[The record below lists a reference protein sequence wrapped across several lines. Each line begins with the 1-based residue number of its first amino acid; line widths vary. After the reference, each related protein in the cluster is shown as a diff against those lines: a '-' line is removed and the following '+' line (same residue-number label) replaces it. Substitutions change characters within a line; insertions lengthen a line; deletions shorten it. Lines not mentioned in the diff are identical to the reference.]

1 MNYSFTVLHI
11 SDLHARGPHEEG
23 WRRNRV
29 LGESWR
35 SNLTELIKEARV
47 DLVTFT
53 GDLANGGKA
62 EEYSAAGRFLDEV
75 LDSLGLSRKRLFL
88 IPGNHDI
95 DRERSDEA
103 KEAWRALRK
112 KLAECSE
119 PELQEASRWLAG
131 RRAPPNFDDT
141 WRDCTL
147 SRQDSYRAFLREIG
161 RTELLPENSAH
172 KHLGYRQTLRLPG
185 HPFDIHIVGLDS
197 AWLAGDDSDVG
208 KLRLTEDQVM
218 KLCTDDQ
225 GNSLSGFR
233 LALVHHPLTEL
244 ADGPVCRR
252 HLAEQV
258 DLLLRGHLH
267 KTVQETLSDPERSL
281 HELAAGCLYEGHR
294 ADQWRNSCL
303 LLQVNCDERGRPQQF
318 VVRFRSFSP
327 DGGHWHDDSSIYRSA
342 PHGRLTIELPG
353 TTTTPNNSPDYGSK
367 VSSAAITLK
376 PPLEQG
382 QPITQLPP
390 RNRYFKG
397 RSELLASIQNTLQ
410 SQRGVVLTGLG
421 GIGKSQLV
429 LAVGHLA
436 ADSGCPLVWWID
448 ARPPASIE
456 LQLIALARKLQLP
469 QVEKLEPENA
479 ISALRSYL
487 QMAPSWL
494 LIVDGVSDFQNLG
507 NVIPDGN
514 CGRVLVTTRRSK
526 AILPGLPTLKVPP
539 LAETEAVEFL
549 LKRSQHNDLPTEEHE
564 AAGELVRE
572 LGGLPLALE
581 QAALDLQAHSALI
594 SSYLQEFR
602 RDGVSRLRRSAPAI
616 LPNHPAGNVQT
627 VWEAEFTDLR
637 SRPASHQVLVICSL
651 WPMDFVRAGLF
662 VEGAFTPS
670 ESLHPWLSN
679 QPLDE
684 LLEPLLS
691 TSMMNRDTHP
701 EFDLVSVHPLV
712 RAVICASLKPDERAQ
727 LVQRVARTFPSE
739 LAQIEIVPWP
749 LVARMWPALRT
760 LCYEVLQP
768 ASSDEG
774 SFARLMM
781 GTVQDSH
788 RLCDVACALLRQQS
802 YQREEAL
809 ELIEARRQLYLS
821 NGSESSQLAVAKLWN
836 RKAELQYSR
845 GDYQESLRS
854 ASSAREIIEKINESH
869 DLTMRQAPVDDL
881 SYSLVI
887 QSDSLIKLGLHT
899 EAVKIM
905 VDRLDW
911 VTPGLRSDRQTELS
925 ILSLGKLCRELFSQG
940 LFVEADSYAAQLLA
954 IWDDFFLYGYKR
966 DVVDAYQ
973 AALQTLADGYQDQ
986 RRYGRAAELLEFLRK
1001 KFENITFH
1009 EFRLMET
1016 LVALREL
1023 YGSENWQRPSEHA
1036 QVKRALK
1043 ELVDKV
1049 AAEPDHY
1056 SAAQLATLAYAC
1068 EEYSQ
1073 VAELLALARAADT
1086 RNKRQPDPNYL
1097 YRFAQRM
1104 RADNWEEA
1112 ERLFEEHITNRKL
1125 VLRPGHPQ
1133 LARLQRTMA
1142 ELYSNVACTHKVEQ
1156 GQVNDI
1162 FKKAEQTYKT
1172 CLALFEETYL
1182 PVHVEVID
1190 TLHGLA
1196 ELARQQGFYSPARQA
1211 LRQVQV
1217 RYERAYGK
1225 QHPQLAEVYEELA
1238 TVELEA
1244 GQLADAADYCRRV
1257 LALRSRYLSEQ
1268 HPWRLDT
1275 EDRLAAICQAQGD
1288 LLQARDLLSQSLA
1301 KRKVTWGG
1309 DHPLLNEPLTQI
1321 FTVCVS
1327 LGKLT
1332 EAQEYRQHSLML
1344 HNATYG
1350 EGHAASVDFHCETAR
1365 IYQDAQQP
1373 DAAKEAYLLA
1383 VACSAQLYGIESV
1396 QHATL
1401 LNRLGADLD
1410 EAPPPQSTYNRS

>member
-11 SDLHARGPHEEG
+11 SDLHARGPHEED
-23 WRRNRV
+23 WRRSRV

-35 SNLTELIKEARV
+35 SNLTELIKEAPI
-47 DLVTFT
+47 DFITFT
-53 GDLANGGKA
+53 GDLANSGKA
-62 EEYSAAGRFLDEV
+62 EEYRAAGRFLDEV

-103 KEAWRALRK
+103 KEAWRALRT
-112 KLAECSE
+112 KLTECSD
-119 PELQEASRWLAG
+119 PERQEASRWLAG
-131 RRAPPNFDDT
+131 KRAPSRFDDT
-141 WRDCTL
+141 WRDRAL

-161 RTELLPENSAH
+161 RAELLPENSAH

-185 HPFDIHIVGLDS
+185 RPFDIHIIGLDS
-197 AWLAGDDSDVG
+197 AWLAGDDSDAG

-225 GNSLSGFR
+225 SNPLSGFR

-244 ADGPVCRR
+244 ADGPFCRR

-281 HELAAGCLYEGHR
+281 RELAAGCLYEGHR
-294 ADQWRNSCL
+294 ADQWPNSCL
-303 LLQVNCDERGRPQQF
+303 LLQVTCDEGGRPQQF

-342 PHGRLTIELPG
+342 PQGRLTIVLPG
-353 TTTTPNNSPDYGSK
+353 ATTIPSNSPDYGSK
-367 VSSAAITLK
+367 VSSVAMPLQ
-376 PPLEQG
+376 PPRENG
-382 QPITQLPP
+382 QPIIELPP
-390 RNRYFKG
+390 RNRYFKSH
-397 RSELLASIQNTLQ
+397 SELLARIQNTLQ

-421 GIGKSQLV
+421 GIGKSQLA
-429 LAVGHLA
+429 LAVGHLV

-456 LQLIALARKLQLP
+456 LRLIALARKLQLP
-469 QVEKLEPENA
+469 QVEKLEPESA

-487 QMAPSWL
+487 RMAPSWL

-514 CGRVLVTTRRSK
+514 YGRVLMTTRRSK
-526 AILPGLPTLKVPP
+526 ASLPGLLTLKVPP
-539 LAETEAVEFL
+539 LAETEAIEFL
-549 LKRSQHNDLPTEEHE
+549 LKRSQRNDLPKEEQE
-564 AAGELVRE
+564 AAGELARE

-581 QAALDLQAHSALI
+581 QAALDLQAHSVLI
-594 SSYLQEFR
+594 SNYLQEFR
-602 RDGVSRLRRSAPAI
+602 RDSISRLRSSVPAI
-616 LPNHPAGNVQT
+616 LPNHPAGNLQT
-627 VWEAEFTDLR
+627 IWDAEFTGLR

-691 TSMMNRDTHP
+691 TSMMNRDTYP
-701 EFDLVSVHPLV
+701 ELDIVSVHPLV
-712 RAVICASLKPDERAQ
+712 RAVVCASLKPAERAQ
-727 LVQRVARTFPSE
+727 LVQRVAQTFPSE
-739 LAQIEIVPWP
+739 LAQIKLVPWT
-749 LVARMWPALRT
+749 LVARMWPTLRA

-768 ASSDEG
+768 PSADDG
-774 SFARLMM
+774 PFARLMM
-781 GTVQDSH
+781 GNVRDSH
-788 RLCDVACALLRQQS
+788 RLCDVACALLYQQV

-809 ELIEARRQLYLS
+809 ALIEARRQVYLS
-821 NGSESSQLAVAKLWN
+821 SGSETSQLAVARLWN
-836 RKAELQYSR
+836 RKAELQYNH
-845 GDYQESLRS
+845 GNYQEALRS

-869 DLTMRQAPVDDL
+869 DLTMQQAPMNDL
-881 SYSLVI
+881 FDSIVI
-887 QSDSLIKLGLHT
+887 QSDSLSKLGCHS
-899 EAVKIM
+899 EAVKVM
-905 VDRLDW
+905 ADRLDW
-911 VTPGLRSDRQTELS
+911 VTPGPRWDWQTELT
-925 ILSLGKLCRELFSQG
+925 ILSLAKLCRELFSQG
-940 LFVEADSYAAQLLA
+940 LFVEADNYAAQLLA
-954 IWDDFFLYGYKR
+954 IWDDSFLYKV

-973 AALQTLADGYQDQ
+973 EALQTLADGYQDQ
-986 RRYGRAAELLEFLRK
+986 RRYGRAAELLEFMRK
-1001 KFENITFH
+1001 KFENITSH
-1009 EFRLMET
+1009 EFRLIEA

-1023 YGSENWQRPSEHA
+1023 YGSENWQRPCEHA
-1036 QVKRALK
+1036 QVKRALR

-1068 EEYSQ
+1068 EDYSQ
-1073 VAELLALARAADT
+1073 VAELLALARAADA
-1086 RNKRQPDPNYL
+1086 RNKQQPDPNYL

-1104 RADNWEEA
+1104 RADNWEAA
-1112 ERLFEEHITNRKL
+1112 ERLFEEHVTNRKL

-1133 LARLQRTMA
+1133 LARLQRTVA
-1142 ELYSNVACTHKVEQ
+1142 ELYRNAACTCKVEQ
-1156 GQVNDI
+1156 GQVNDL

-1172 CLALFEETYL
+1172 SLALFEQTYL
-1182 PVHVEVID
+1182 SVHAEAID

-1244 GQLADAADYCRRV
+1244 GQLADAADYCRRA
-1257 LALRSRYLSEQ
+1257 LALRSHYLSEQ

-1275 EDRLAAICQAQGD
+1275 EDQLAAIAQAQGD

-1301 KRKVTWGG
+1301 KRKVAWGA

-1321 FTVCVS
+1321 FTVCVR
-1327 LGKLT
+1327 LGKLA
-1332 EAQEYRQHSLML
+1332 EAQAYRQHSLML
-1344 HNATYG
+1344 HHATYG
-1350 EGHAASVDFHCETAR
+1350 EVHAASVDFHCETAR
-1365 IYQDAQQP
+1365 VYLDAQQP
-1373 DAAKEAYLLA
+1373 NAAKEAYLLA
-1383 VACSAQLYGIESV
+1383 VACSAQLYGIERM

-1401 LNRLGADLD
+1401 LSKLGADLD
-1410 EAPPPQSTYNRS
+1410 EAPPPQSTYDRS